1 MWHYYYLFASNPK
14 GFNSSRLHQPKPT
27 RSSDYPSKAK
37 RPAYSA
43 LDSALLK
50 KYGIE
55 MPQWK
60 DTLRRYL
67 EEKGHF

>member
-1 MWHYYYLFASNPK
+1 MGMNMEL
-14 GFNSSRLHQPKPT
+14 KPT

-60 DTLRRYL
+60 DALRRYL